1 MTAEEIA
8 REHQRDLQQ
17 LRDFRLMDD
26 DFMTK
31 VFENRP
37 QEMQLV
43 LRIILQMPDLEVVEV
58 RTQVFVENL
67 LKRSVQL
74 DVVATDHGG
83 RMFNVEIQRAD
94 EGADPRRARYHSSMM
109 DAHLLARKGTK
120 FYELPEAW
128 VIFIT
133 ENDIMEEGCP
143 LYQVERRVQGSGRDF
158 HDGSHI
164 VYVNGAYR
172 GLGKADARLFLR
184 GPGRD
189 VLHDPGGAD
198 TIFQREQGGDGD
210 YVPGNGGAVRRIPE
224 KRHCAGRTGREGAAD
239 ARDCPPYG
247 PHGKVRSRRDCG
259 PVRPLPRRGTAS
271 AGGGKR
277 RVTAHNR
284 KSAGGL

>member
-58 RTQVFVENL
+58 RTQVFMENL

-172 GLGKADARLFLR
+172 GDDALGKLMHDFSCADPDEMYYTILAERTRFFKESKEGMAIMCRAMEERCEEYLKKGIAQGEQAGKEQRTREIALRMVRMGKYAAEEIADLSGLSLDAVQRLR
-184 GPGRD
+184 AEAS
-189 VLHDPGGAD
+189 GA
-198 TIFQREQGGDGD
+198 
-210 YVPGNGGAVRRIPE
+210 
-224 KRHCAGRTGREGAAD
+224 
-239 ARDCPPYG
+239 
-247 PHGKVRSRRDCG
+247 
-259 PVRPLPRRGTAS
+259 
-271 AGGGKR
+271 
-277 RVTAHNR
+277 
-284 KSAGGL
+284 